1 MKRKFLLSMV
11 VLMLLTVYT
20 STSAY
25 AVICAIKPVKKAMG
39 NWCWAASAEMAGA
52 WAKYS
57 HDPRRTQW
65 DIVKEIYGDYLNLTA
80 SPGEI
85 KRACNYAC
93 HYREDFRHK
102 DAPMSFEEINGKIDD
117 EAKVI
122 VANLHNVLHGGRH
135 AVVINGSK
143 MKTKEVY
150 FTDPDV
156 GEGDWISYKEF
167 LEGTY
172 DREGKYG
179 WRYDMSFRY

>member
-25 AVICAIKPVKKAMG
+25 AVICNIKPVKKAMG

-93 HYREDFRHK
+93 HYREDFRHR
-102 DAPMSFEEINGKIDD
+102 DAP
-117 EAKVI
+117 
-122 VANLHNVLHGGRH
+122 NV
-135 AVVINGSK
+135 
-143 MKTKEVY
+143 
-150 FTDPDV
+150 F
-156 GEGDWISYKEF
+156 
-167 LEGTY
+167 
-172 DREGKYG
+172 
-179 WRYDMSFRY
+179 